1 MQDALLRAWTRRG
14 ALAGLLWPV
23 SMVFAGLSA
32 ARRGLYR
39 AGVFKAQRAGVRLP
53 VVVVVG
59 NVVAGGAGKTPLVIA
74 LVRHWQARGLVVG
87 VVSRGYG
94 RRTSDCRAVRGD
106 SPASEVGDEPA
117 LIWRTTGA
125 PVFVATRRI
134 DAARALL
141 AAHPKTQVVLSDDG
155 LQHYALQRDIEICVF
170 DDRGAG
176 NGFLLPAGP
185 LREPWPRQVDLV
197 LHSGLHPA
205 FAGYT
210 AHRGLAQFAVR
221 QDGTQLPLANL
232 LGRPL
237 VAVAAIARPEGF
249 FDMLRERGLTLAQ
262 TIALPDHY
270 SFDSEIPLPGNG
282 YMLVCTEKDA
292 LKLWRNHPDALAVPL
307 QFSPEPAFLAAIDAL
322 LDAKLSSLSKAT

>member
-1 MQDALLRAWTRRG
+1 MRDALLRAWTRRG
-14 ALAGLLWPV
+14 ALAWLLWPA

-32 ARRGLYR
+32 VRRSLYR
-39 AGVFKAQRAGVRLP
+39 AGVLKTQHVGARLP

-59 NVVAGGAGKTPLVIA
+59 NVVAGGAGKTPVVIA
-74 LVRHWQARGLVVG
+74 LVRHWQARGLVIG

-94 RRTSDCRAVRGD
+94 RRTTDCRAVHDD
-106 SPASEVGDEPA
+106 SLASEVGDEPA
-117 LIWRTTGA
+117 LIRRTTGA
-125 PVFVATRRI
+125 PVFVAARRVE
-134 DAARALL
+134 AARALL
-141 AAHPKTQVVLSDDG
+141 AAHPTTQVIVSDDG
-155 LQHYALQRDIEICVF
+155 LQHYALRRDIEICVF

-210 AHRGLAQFAVR
+210 AHRSLAQFAVR
-221 QDGTQLPLANL
+221 QDGTRLALAQL
-232 LGRPL
+232 LGQPL

-249 FDMLRERGLTLAQ
+249 FDMLRELGLSLIQ

-270 SFDSEIPLPGNG
+270 SFDSRFPLPDNG
-282 YMLVCTEKDA
+282 YTLICTEKDA
-292 LKLWRNHPDALAVPL
+292 LKLWRNRPDALAVPL
-307 QFSPEPAFLAAIDAL
+307 QFAPEPAFLAAIDAM
-322 LDAKLSSLSKAT
+322 LDAKLSSLSTAT

>member
-14 ALAGLLWPV
+14 ALAWLLWPV
-23 SMVFAGLSA
+23 SMVFAGLGA

-39 AGVFKAQRAGVRLP
+39 TGVFKAQRVGARIP

-59 NVVAGGAGKTPLVIA
+59 NVVAGGAGKTPVVIA
-74 LVRHWQARGLVVG
+74 LVRHWQSRGLVVG

-94 RRTSDCRAVRGD
+94 RRTSDCLAVRDD
-106 SPASEVGDEPA
+106 SPVLEVGDEPA
-117 LIWRTTGA
+117 LIRRTTGA
-125 PVFVATRRI
+125 PVFVAHRRI
-134 DAARALL
+134 EAARALL
-141 AAHPKTQVVLSDDG
+141 AAHPATQVIVSDDG

-185 LREPWPRQVDLV
+185 LREPWPRPVDLV

-210 AHRGLAQFAVR
+210 GHRSLAQFAVR
-221 QDGTQLPLANL
+221 QDGTRLALAQLRGQPLA
-232 LGRPL
+232 
-237 VAVAAIARPEGF
+237 AVAAIAHPEGF
-249 FDMLRERGLTLAQ
+249 FDMLRRQGLTLTQ

-270 SFDSEIPLPGNG
+270 AFDSMMSLPDKG
-282 YMLVCTEKDA
+282 YKLICTEKDA
-292 LKLWRNHPDALAVPL
+292 LKLWRSRPDALAVPL
-307 QFSPEPAFLAAIDAL
+307 QFEPEAAFLAAVDAL
-322 LDAKLSSLSKAT
+322 LDAKLSSANTGS